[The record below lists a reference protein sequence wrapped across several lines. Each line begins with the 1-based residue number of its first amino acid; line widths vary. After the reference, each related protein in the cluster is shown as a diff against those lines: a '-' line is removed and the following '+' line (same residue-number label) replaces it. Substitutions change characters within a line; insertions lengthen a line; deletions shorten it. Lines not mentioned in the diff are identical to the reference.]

1 MENCF
6 YYCYEEK
13 MKTLKQNQLSEAA
26 KILKEGGL
34 IAFPT
39 ETVYGFGV
47 IFDNKESYDRLIQV
61 KRRPPEKPFTLMCSD
76 IEDIDKYAEINDVAK
91 RLINAFMPGQFTI
104 ILKAKNSLPS
114 WAVSKEG
121 NVGIRISSD
130 EMVRELI
137 RKVGKPLLV
146 PSANRSGENPLN
158 HDYEVKEKFENE
170 IDALIEGSSTSTVP
184 STIVLIDK
192 NITIIR
198 EGLITKKDILKVLED
213 K

>member
-1 MENCF
+1 
-6 YYCYEEK
+6 
-13 MKTLKQNQLSEAA
+13 MKILKQNQLNEAA
-26 KILKEGGL
+26 KTLKEGGL

-47 IFDNKESYDRLIQV
+47 IFDNKESYDRLIKV
-61 KRRPPEKPFTLMCSD
+61 KRRPPEKPFTLMCAG
-76 IEDIDKYAEINDVAK
+76 IEDIAKYAEINDVAK
-91 RLINAFMPGQFTI
+91 KLIEAFMPGQFTI
-104 ILKAKNSLPS
+104 ILKAKNSLPL
-114 WAVSKEG
+114 WAISKEG

-146 PSANRSGENPLN
+146 PSANRSGESPLN

-198 EGLITKKDILKVLED
+198 EGLISKKDILKVLED

>member
-1 MENCF
+1 MENCLH
-6 YYCYEEK
+6 YCYKEK
-13 MKTLKQNQLSEAA
+13 MKILKQNQLNEAA
-26 KILKEGGL
+26 KTLKEGGL

-47 IFDNKESYDRLIQV
+47 IYDNKESYDRLIKV
-61 KRRPPEKPFTLMCSD
+61 KRRPPEKPFTLMCAD
-76 IEDIDKYAEINDVAK
+76 LEDINEYAEINDVAEK
-91 RLINAFMPGQFTI
+91 LIKAFMPGQFTI
-104 ILKAKNSLPS
+104 ILKAKKSLPS
-114 WAVSKEG
+114 WAISKEG

-137 RKVGKPLLV
+137 RKVEKPLLV
-146 PSANRSGENPLN
+146 PSANRSGESPLN

-184 STIVLIDK
+184 STIVLVDK

>member
-1 MENCF
+1 
-6 YYCYEEK
+6 
-13 MKTLKQNQLSEAA
+13 MKILKQNQLNEAA
-26 KILKEGGL
+26 KTLKEGGL

-47 IFDNKESYDRLIQV
+47 IYDNKESYDRLIKV
-61 KRRPPEKPFTLMCSD
+61 KRRPPEKPFTLMCAD
-76 IEDIDKYAEINDVAK
+76 LEDINEYAEINDVAEK
-91 RLINAFMPGQFTI
+91 LIKAFMPGQFTI
-104 ILKAKNSLPS
+104 ILKAKKSLPS
-114 WAVSKEG
+114 WAISKEG

-137 RKVGKPLLV
+137 RKVEKPLLV
-146 PSANRSGENPLN
+146 PSANRSGESPLN

-184 STIVLIDK
+184 STIVLVDK

>member
-1 MENCF
+1 MENCL

-13 MKTLKQNQLSEAA
+13 MKILKQNQLNEAA
-26 KILKEGGL
+26 KTLKEGGL

-47 IFDNKESYDRLIQV
+47 IFDNKESYDRLIKV
-61 KRRPPEKPFTLMCSD
+61 KRRPPEKPFTLMCAD
-76 IEDIDKYAEINDVAK
+76 LEDIDKYAEINDVAEK
-91 RLINAFMPGQFTI
+91 LIKAFMPGQFTI
-104 ILKAKNSLPS
+104 ILKAKSSLPS
-114 WAVSKEG
+114 WAISKEG

-130 EMVRELI
+130 EMVRKLI

-146 PSANRSGENPLN
+146 PSANRSGESPLN

-170 IDALIEGSSTSTVP
+170 INALIEGSSTSTVP

-198 EGLITKKDILKVLED
+198 EGLISKKDILKVLED